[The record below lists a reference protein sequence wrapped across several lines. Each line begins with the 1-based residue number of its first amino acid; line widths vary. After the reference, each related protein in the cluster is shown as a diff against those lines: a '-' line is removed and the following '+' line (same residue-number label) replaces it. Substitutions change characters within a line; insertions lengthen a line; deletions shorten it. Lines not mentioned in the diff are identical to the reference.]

1 MNSQVVHACCCRR
14 RRPHVTDPT
23 LASSASRWGFL
34 LHYVDDNDVDTSQTP
49 PSLQAR
55 VGGGF
60 LLHYVDEDDVDTSL
74 PVTPPS
80 LQTRVGG
87 AFFCIMSSSTHH
99 WPHPRYKR
107 ESVGS
112 LHEHEMMWHANQP
125 KCMSFGPRYVICFF
139 ISWNLFLFKSLVCM
153 FILV

>member
-1 MNSQVVHACCCRR
+1 MNSQVVHACRRRRRR

-74 PVTPPS
+74 TPPS

-87 AFFCIMSSSTHH
+87 
-99 WPHPRYKR
+99 
-107 ESVGS
+107 
-112 LHEHEMMWHANQP
+112 
-125 KCMSFGPRYVICFF
+125 VIT
-139 ISWNLFLFKSLVCM
+139 
-153 FILV
+153 